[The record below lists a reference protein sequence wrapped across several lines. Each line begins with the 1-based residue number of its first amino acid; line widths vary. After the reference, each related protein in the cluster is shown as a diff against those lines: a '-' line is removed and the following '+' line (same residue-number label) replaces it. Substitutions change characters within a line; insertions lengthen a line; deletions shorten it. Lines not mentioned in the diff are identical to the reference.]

1 MKSFLEELKEFLE
14 EYNIYFSDEEEDDIN
29 DEDYLIEED
38 SENYDS
44 DDHIN

>member
-14 EYNIYFSDEEEDDIN
+14 EYNIYFSDDDSD